1 MQRPQISSW
10 FVSRPSRSSIV
21 VTLPAL
27 MGWLSLGGT
36 AVAQTKPAVAPLP
49 LDDTPSAE
57 GAASSSGSST
67 ALTDAGP
74 TPPPTATSTSASTG
88 RETTASIKNESQTN
102 VAPDG
107 SRPFAEPPAP
117 PPPGVEPIPA
127 TVATG
132 GGAPTPQ
139 PPAPYMQHL
148 GPESFPGRLRG
159 LYGGSLWLEPSFD
172 GLQWPY
178 LAHTGVGVSG
188 NFWVDS
194 GYESIKRDLD
204 EIRSSSM
211 YFMQGRGVLRV
222 TPTYV
227 RGRFFVQGQAELV
240 CNLCQAANS
249 GAAMNPDANTVCM
262 SAGTFSTD
270 DLWIR
275 VGHWNI
281 WDLKVGRFEAWEVY
295 HLGMGLE
302 PYTLERMGAG
312 MFGLDTNTNPNQTSP
327 QLEAPS
333 LYGVNYLHDR
343 PTDGLASGY
352 AALHA
357 YVTPWLRFEELVK
370 LGTDNY
376 RNDKTGT
383 GDTATGNAAST
394 YVGDRLS
401 AILDVGSSE
410 FKFKLKIGG
419 EYQKRTPITE
429 DAETVLGS
437 AQLST
442 KAPVENTIQKGF
454 GASAQFVIYPLIEF
468 GLNGAIGR
476 QEYTNSSGNNPNGPG
491 YEAALPRNFTTKSAG
506 GFANLR
512 LADLWLA
519 GLGVNWTEQSDSY
532 HAPLSNGGNSNAP
545 NYTSHLQAFAAVQ
558 YLLGGQLF
566 IKAVFGYAKAYFQA
580 SDPDAAAWNNYLY
593 SGRIRLMYLY

>member
-1 MQRPQISSW
+1 MLL
-10 FVSRPSRSSIV
+10 
-21 VTLPAL
+21 T
-27 MGWLSLGGT
+27 LGG
-36 AVAQTKPAVAPLP
+36 AVALAKPAAKAATKHTPAAAEDSGSIDAPP
-49 LDDTPSAE
+49 TPPTPEDTPSPGPADSPAE
-57 GAASSSGSST
+57 TSAEVTAASSAS
-67 ALTDAGP
+67 
-74 TPPPTATSTSASTG
+74 TATSTSASTAT
-88 RETTASIKNESQTN
+88 EVAEPIKLKGQAE
-102 VAPDG
+102 ALPDG
-107 SRPFAEPPAP
+107 ERPFAEPPAP
-117 PPPGVEPIPA
+117 PPPDVEPIPA
-127 TVATG
+127 TGLTG
-132 GGAPTPQ
+132 GGAPATQ
-139 PPAPYMQHL
+139 TPAPAVVHL

-188 NFWVDS
+188 SFWVDS
-194 GYESIKRDLD
+194 GYEKIKRDL
-204 EIRSSSM
+204 EGFRSSSM
-211 YFMQGRGVLRV
+211 YFQQGRGVLRV

-240 CNLCQAANS
+240 GNLCQATNS
-249 GAAMNPDANTVCM
+249 GVAMKPDANTVCM

-281 WDLKVGRFEAWEVY
+281 WDLKVGRFEGWEIY
-295 HLGMGLE
+295 HLGMGMD

-312 MFGLDTNTNPNQTSP
+312 MFGLDTNTNVNQTSP

-343 PTDGLASGY
+343 PTDGLGVGY

-357 YVTPWLRFEELVK
+357 YATQWLRFEGLLK

-376 RNDKTGT
+376 RNDVTSTGI
-383 GDTATGNAAST
+383 TATGNPAST
-394 YVGDRLS
+394 YFGERLT

-419 EYQKRTPITE
+419 EYQTRTPITQ
-429 DAETVLGS
+429 DVATAPGS
-437 AQLST
+437 AQAST
-442 KAPVENTIQKGF
+442 KDPVEETIQEGV
-454 GASAQFVIYPLIEF
+454 GASVQFVIYPFIEF

-476 QEYTNSSGNNPNGPG
+476 QVYTNPSGNSSVGPG
-491 YEAALPRNFTTKSAG
+491 YEAALPRNYTTKSAG

-512 LADLWLA
+512 LADLWMA
-519 GLGVNWTEQSDSY
+519 GLGLNWTQQSDLY
-532 HAPLSNGGNSNAP
+532 YAPLSNGGNSTAP
-545 NYTSHLQAFAAVQ
+545 DYTSHLQAFAALQ

-566 IKAVFGYAKAYFQA
+566 IKAVFGYAKAYYQA
-580 SDPDAAAWNNYLY
+580 SDPDALVWNNYMY